1 MQHKCESR
9 ESNQEEGGEQMKTH
23 RITPAYI
30 HYREAPTILDR
41 EGLFLHSD

>member
-30 HYREAPTILDR
+30 HYTEAPNYPRSGRLILT
-41 EGLFLHSD
+41 